1 MEKRLPPL
9 NWLRA
14 FEAAA
19 RHLSFT
25 GAAQELNITQSAVS
39 QQIKS
44 LESFLGRPLFIRRT
58 RSLELTDTAR
68 AYLPTLDAAFRLLF
82 EGTQSLLVPRQG
94 QVLEVHSNL
103 AFTVFW
109 LTPRLP
115 RFFELHP
122 WVRLN
127 ISTTIWASEQTN
139 PHASVEI
146 RFGDGRWSGGT
157 GERLFENRSYP
168 LCTPDLA
175 KGLKDPAALLNERLL
190 DVFGIVG
197 GWESWFQAAGV
208 SSTKAPPVDRST
220 TYVVTFAMARQGL
233 GVSLGHDAIAEAD
246 LQAGNLVRP
255 FDVFLPMR
263 ESYYLLPPQGRS
275 MNEAVK
281 VFREWILEEM
291 SE

>member
-44 LESFLGRPLFIRRT
+44 LESFLGRPLFIRRA
-58 RSLELTDTAR
+58 RSLELTETAR

-82 EGTQSLLVPRQG
+82 EGTQSLLVPRHN
-94 QVLEVHSNL
+94 QVLELHANL
-103 AFTVFW
+103 AFTILW

-115 RFFELHP
+115 RFYALHP

-127 ISTTIWASEQTN
+127 ISTTIWTSEQIT

-146 RFGDGRWSGGT
+146 RFGDGRWGGGT
-157 GERLFENRSYP
+157 GEMLGKNFSYP
-168 LCTPDLA
+168 LCAPALAARLKGPVDL
-175 KGLKDPAALLNERLL
+175 LDERLL
-190 DVFGIVG
+190 DVSGIVG
-197 GWESWFQAAGV
+197 GWESWLQVAGV
-208 SSTKAPPVDRST
+208 KPARPPLIDRST
-220 TYVVTFAMARQGL
+220 TYVVTFALARQGL
-233 GVSLGHDAIAEAD
+233 GVSLGHDMIAQGD
-246 LQAGNLVRP
+246 LEGGTLVKP
-255 FDVFLPMR
+255 FDVTLPMR

-275 MNEAVK
+275 TNEAVK
-281 VFREWILEEM
+281 VFRDWIL
-291 SE
+291 SEFGE